1 MADISKMNRTW
12 LCSVV
17 FLDIVEYSS
26 QSVDLQMKWKERFN
40 GYLSSAIKDVP
51 EDERVILDTGDGA
64 AACFLGAP
72 EVAMFAALEL
82 WHSLLL
88 DERKQQPPFRVR
100 IGINLGPV
108 KLVRDINGAPNAIGD
123 GMNAGQR
130 IMSFARENQILVSQ
144 SYFEVV
150 SRLSDDYKNLFTL
163 KGVERDKHVRE
174 HTVYDLSPPGG
185 EHSQAPVTSQLAV
198 SEPTVAPQ
206 QPAAFPEQVAQTAPK
221 RHEEKMTRAGSR
233 WIPLLVGG
241 IALAVVAAVGG
252 WHFFGSA
259 VRSNPSVNTPPATP
273 VQIGAT
279 SPVVAPS
286 AAAPSAAAPSA
297 AAPSAAAP
305 PPAPVVSAPKEAP
318 APPPEPVAAAAK
330 KARVP
335 LPARISP
342 PATRASPTSGVLH
355 ATIALAQH
363 GDVVFNNLPGGRL
376 KFTFDHDAWQAT
388 IRRQPNGT
396 QTLVMHSRK
405 PGSQTACDVAW
416 QIVQ

>member
-17 FLDIVEYSS
+17 FLDIVNYSS
-26 QSVDLQMKWKERFN
+26 QAVDLQIKWKERFN

-88 DERKQQPPFRVR
+88 DEPKQQPPFRVR

-130 IMSFARENQILVSQ
+130 IMSFAGENQILVSQ

-163 KGVERDKHVRE
+163 KGVERDKHIRE

-185 EHSQAPVTSQLAV
+185 EHNQVRVATEGAV
-198 SEPTVAPQ
+198 STPAAVSQ
-206 QPAAFPEQVAQTAPK
+206 QPSATPKTVPPTAPESPAENK
-221 RHEEKMTRAGSR
+221 ARAGSH
-233 WIPLLVGG
+233 WILLLAGG
-241 IALAVVAAVGG
+241 IALVAVAAVGG
-252 WHFFGSA
+252 WRYFGSA
-259 VRSNPSVNTPPATP
+259 VRSNPSVNTPPANP
-273 VQIGAT
+273 GQIGAT
-279 SPVVAPS
+279 SPVATPS
-286 AAAPSAAAPSA
+286 AAAPNTAP
-297 AAPSAAAP
+297 PVTAP
-305 PPAPVVSAPKEAP
+305 PPAPVVSAAKEAP
-318 APPPEPVAAAAK
+318 APPPEPVATAVKEA
-330 KARVP
+330 
-335 LPARISP
+335 PAPP
-342 PATRASPTSGVLH
+342 PAPIPRRATAARPTSGVLH
-355 ATIALAQH
+355 ATIAQALH

-396 QTLVMHSRK
+396 QTLVMHSLK
-405 PGSQTACDVAW
+405 PGSQTACDVGW